1 MKRDNNYVVYHLHS
15 DLSNG
20 VTNIDSITK
29 YNEYVDYAASL
40 GIKLMGLSER
50 GSVMGWTFKKEKIEA
65 KGMKYIHAE
74 VREIPRSC

>member
-1 MKRDNNYVVYHLHS
+1 MKRDNNYVAYHLHS

-29 YNEYVDYAASL
+29 YNEYVDYAGSL
-40 GIKLMGLSER
+40 GMKAMGFSER

-65 KGMKYIHAE
+65 KGMKYVHAE